1 MIVIKTSKIII
12 KKTQQTSPVKVK
24 RQNKLW
30 FIPCKTSH
38 CRPLRAKYLE
48 LKNALWC
55 KNQTIQFV
63 NLTIFSSVTKRYP
76 PLWHL
81 WGKFKSNKRFN
92 SILYYL
98 YYCKTYWRSPFG
110 TLWIFHCKIFFRVT
124 SLPLLEAIIFV
135 WRTSYKM
142 PNIPAKQD
150 KKGIN
155 AVLLG
160 PPGAGKGTQVNSK
173 CAIKTNTWNCLE

>member
-1 MIVIKTSKIII
+1 MFLPSKM
-12 KKTQQTSPVKVK
+12 
-24 RQNKLW
+24 
-30 FIPCKTSH
+30 SH
-38 CRPLRAKYLE
+38 CRPLRPKYLE

-63 NLTIFSSVTKRYP
+63 NLTIFSSVTKLHP

-92 SILYYL
+92 CVLH
-98 YYCKTYWRSPFG
+98 YCKTYWRPPFV
-110 TLWIFHCKIFFRVT
+110 TLWIFLCKISFRLT
-124 SLPLLEAIIFV
+124 ILPLLEADNICS
-135 WRTSYKM
+135 TKTYKM

-160 PPGAGKGTQVNSK
+160 PPGAGKGTQVDTK
-173 CAIKTNTWNCLE
+173 CVIKTNTWNCTV

>member
-1 MIVIKTSKIII
+1 M
-12 KKTQQTSPVKVK
+12 
-24 RQNKLW
+24 
-30 FIPCKTSH
+30 FH
-38 CRPLRAKYLE
+38 CRPLRPKYLE

-92 SILYYL
+92 CVL
-98 YYCKTYWRSPFG
+98 YYCKTYWRPPFG
-110 TLWIFHCKIFFRVT
+110 TLWIFPCKIFFRVT
-124 SLPLLEAIIFV
+124 ILPLLEAIILV
-135 WRTSYKM
+135 WRKPYKM
-142 PNIPAKQD
+142 PSIPAKQD

-160 PPGAGKGTQVNSK
+160 PPGAGKGTQVNAK
-173 CAIKTNTWNCLE
+173 CAIKTNTWNCLVTSSVWSKSKLKWSRPIYTV